1 MKICVRFYGIAYDY
15 TGVREWYPELCDS
28 VDVDY
33 LLKIVVEHFPELKK
47 LVYNNQ
53 GEIRDYLSI
62 SINNKDIRGLD
73 GYNTQIKD
81 GDRIFIMPPI
91 GGG

>member
-1 MKICVRFYGIAYDY
+1 MEICVRFYGIAYDY
-15 TGVREWYPELCDS
+15 TGVREWYPEFCDS
-28 VDVDY
+28 VDVEC
-33 LLKIVVEHFPELKK
+33 LLKILVERFPELKT
-47 LVYNNQ
+47 LVYDNQ
-53 GEIRDYLSI
+53 GEIRDYFSI